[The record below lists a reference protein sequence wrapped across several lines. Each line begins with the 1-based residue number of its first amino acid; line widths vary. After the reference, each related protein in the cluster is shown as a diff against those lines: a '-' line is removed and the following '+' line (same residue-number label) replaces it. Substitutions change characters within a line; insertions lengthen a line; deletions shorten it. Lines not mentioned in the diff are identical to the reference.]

1 MLPFLIGVC
10 IATSGNASSAAARSQ
25 SDKGWHSGKVLSVKK
40 LLNNAPYSATRYPQ
54 IHYYTLFI
62 GLRISNQ
69 AYCAEYTTPILDEID
84 DVVFSIGMDL
94 DTAIKGK
101 RLRLRT
107 QNGRKLNTRLVNT
120 KRCVFTTPELRGS
133 QSKRL

>member
-10 IATSGNASSAAARSQ
+10 IASSGNAPSAAARSQ
-25 SDKGWHSGKVLSVKK
+25 SDRGWHSGKVLSVKK
-40 LLNNAPYSATRYPQ
+40 FLNNAPYSATRYPQ

-84 DVVFSIGMDL
+84 DVVFAIGMDL

-107 QNGRKLNTRLVNT
+107 QNGRKLNTRLVDT
-120 KRCVFTTPELRGS
+120 KRCLFTTPELHGT

>member
-10 IATSGNASSAAARSQ
+10 IATFGNASSAASRSQ
-25 SDKGWHSGKVLSVKK
+25 FDSGWHSGKVLSVKK
-40 LLNNAPYSATRYPQ
+40 FLNNASYSATRYPQ

-62 GLRISNQ
+62 GVRISNQ

-84 DVVFSIGMDL
+84 DVVSSIGMDL

-107 QNGRKLNTRLVNT
+107 QNGRKLNTRLVDT
-120 KRCVFTTPELRGS
+120 KRCMFTMPQPTFSEN
-133 QSKRL
+133 